1 MCFSKNPLAVLIVI
15 LSVVIIAISGYVMHN
30 KKQLQ
35 ENLSPVFEEPKYGL
49 SCEIDRRCTPENN
62 CFPGSYMRSQV
73 YQNMCEPT
81 DTVHLLKDR
90 RHLQDNCLRSLA
102 IPFATKNLKC
112 KVNIHDQRKC
122 EWNKNKN

>member
-30 KKQLQ
+30 KKQVQ

-49 SCEIDRRCTPENN
+49 SCEIDRKCTPENN

-81 DTVHLLKDR
+81 DTVHLLKDK
-90 RHLQDNCLRSLA
+90 RHLRDNCLRSLI
-102 IPFATKNLKC
+102 IPFAKR
-112 KVNIHDQRKC
+112 I
-122 EWNKNKN
+122 